1 MDRQLHLCKR
11 LLAFAVSGLI
21 ALVGFV
27 SGDIA
32 FGVIGLAVISV
43 LAGRL
48 AASVGRDAPMPEP
61 HPGAPAP

>member
-1 MDRQLHLCKR
+1 MERQLHLCKR

-48 AASVGRDAPMPEP
+48 AASVSGDTPMPESD
-61 HPGAPAP
+61 PGAPAP